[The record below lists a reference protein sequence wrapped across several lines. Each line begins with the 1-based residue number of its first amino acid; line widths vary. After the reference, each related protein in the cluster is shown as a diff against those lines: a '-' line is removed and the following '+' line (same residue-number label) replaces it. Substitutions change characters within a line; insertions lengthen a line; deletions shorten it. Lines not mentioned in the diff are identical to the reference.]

1 MSNATDAFVGNTIL
15 WRGDGASPENFT
27 QVCMVF
33 GISGLGEANEQIE
46 ATTFC
51 SGGVKEYIAGLAD
64 GTEFNLEL
72 NFIAKATADRA
83 IQAQF
88 IDDVKRKLTRSFE
101 LRVDGD
107 NDGVVDMTFH
117 VRATALSW
125 TLNPS
130 PSAKNSISF
139 GLKIS
144 GGIDITI
151 P

>member
-27 QVCMVF
+27 QVCQVF

-72 NFIAKATADRA
+72 NFIAKNTADRD
-83 IQAQF
+83 IQAAF
-88 IDDVKRKLTRSFE
+88 IRDVKLKLVRSFE

-107 NDGVVDMTFH
+107 NDGVTDMTFH
-117 VRATALSW
+117 LRATALSW

-144 GGIDITI
+144 GAIDITT

>member
-1 MSNATDAFVGNTIL
+1 MTNATDAFVGNVFL
-15 WRGDGASPENFT
+15 WRGNGGSPEDFT
-27 QVCMVF
+27 QVCQTF

-72 NFIAKATADRA
+72 NFIAKDTADRA

-88 IDDVKRKLTRSFE
+88 IADVKAKRVRSFE
-101 LRVDGD
+101 VRCDGD
-107 NDGVVDMTFH
+107 NDGVTDMTFH
-117 VRATALSW
+117 FRATCLSW

-144 GGIDITI
+144 GSIDITL